1 VASLVVVESAHE
13 ATSFLLPTPF
23 RSEVVARVV
32 LRTERLKLEP
42 VAPDHAGALFSAI
55 IESRPELLPW
65 MPWAREPS
73 LDGNRRT
80 AEDGERDWHED
91 RRFHFVM
98 VERATLQ
105 VIGVVGLNR
114 AGAETAELHYWI
126 RSDHAGQGLTTEA
139 CRALIAWAPQALG
152 VRRLTL
158 WAGQQNRASRRVA
171 AKLGFSDLGPLDW
184 RPEGGLG
191 TFEAERY
198 QLEIS

>member
-1 VASLVVVESAHE
+1 MVPRVVV
-13 ATSFLLPTPF
+13 
-23 RSEVVARVV
+23 
-32 LRTERLKLEP
+32 RTERLQLEP
-42 VAPDHAGALFSAI
+42 VAPDHADALFSAV
-55 IESRPELLPW
+55 IESRHELLPW

-73 LDGNRRT
+73 LDGNRRA

-98 VERATLQ
+98 VARVTLQ

-114 AGAETAELHYWI
+114 AGAGTAELHYWI
-126 RSDHAGQGLTTEA
+126 HSDHAGRGLTTEA
-139 CRALIAWAPQALG
+139 CGALIAWAPQALG

-171 AKLGFSDLGPLDW
+171 AKLGFSDLGPLDR

-191 TFEAERY
+191 TFEAERD
-198 QLEIS
+198 QLELR